1 MSPVFFIYTK
11 LWMVQHKYIRSVTF
25 IKISLLTLS
34 ATWMFQPL
42 DARCRTPNRS
52 AELSWMEKLGEL

>member
-25 IKISLLTLS
+25 IKGVFAYALRDIEVSTIERKMS
-34 ATWMFQPL
+34 HTESECRIQL
-42 DARCRTPNRS
+42 DD
-52 AELSWMEKLGEL
+52 KIV